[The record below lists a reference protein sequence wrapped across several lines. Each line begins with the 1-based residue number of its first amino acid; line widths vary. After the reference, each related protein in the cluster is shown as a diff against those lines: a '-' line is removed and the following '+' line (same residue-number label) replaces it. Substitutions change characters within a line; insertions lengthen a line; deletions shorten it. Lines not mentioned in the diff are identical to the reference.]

1 MALEDIFRALEEQA
15 DRDVVAVLEEARAHA
30 AVILEEAERDA
41 KRTRDTRIA
50 EAERI
55 AVARS
60 SQDLNV
66 ARLDARKAISHI
78 KDRAVGEVF
87 DAARK
92 SLAGVRQRPDYDRLF
107 LALAEEALRGL
118 TGDFEVLVDPADE
131 DRMRALL
138 AEKGITAQ
146 VKPDLE
152 SAGGV
157 VVAMN
162 KGTVMRRNTLE
173 DRLEKLS
180 TLAQVDVAEI
190 VFA

>member
-1 MALEDIFRALEEQA
+1 M
-15 DRDVVAVLEEARAHA
+15 
-30 AVILEEAERDA
+30 
-41 KRTRDTRIA
+41 
-50 EAERI
+50 

-66 ARLDARKAISHI
+66 ARLDARKEIAHI

-87 DAARK
+87 DAARA
-92 SLAGVRQRPDYDRLF
+92 SLSGVRQRPDYDQVFRG
-107 LALAEEALRGL
+107 LAEEALTGV
-118 TGDFEVLVDPADE
+118 TGDFEVLVDPADA

-138 AEKGITAQ
+138 AERGITAE
-146 VKPDLE
+146 VKPELE

-157 VVAMN
+157 VVSMN
-162 KGTVMRRNTLE
+162 NGTVMRRNTLE
-173 DRLEKLS
+173 DRLDKLS